1 MDYPTIKI
9 LPGEDRRLRTGAPWL
24 YSNELKM
31 DEAAKALPRGS
42 VVRLMAPNGK
52 ILGLAHFNP
61 HTLIAARLLTRNKDG
76 KVDRTF
82 LERRIARALAL
93 RSKLY
98 AEPWY
103 RLVHAEADGLPGLI
117 VDRFGDVVVLQ
128 ANTAGMDVLE
138 GEVAAVLDRLLDA
151 RVIIARDEAG
161 SRQLEGLPAETRVL
175 KGEAPDRVLVRENG
189 VEFEADPMGG
199 QKTGWFYD
207 QRHNR
212 AFAASLCSGEDVLD
226 LYTYAGGFGLTA
238 AARGAKHVTLVDG
251 SEGALALA
259 AETAAPARPRRALPP
274 REGRRLRLARRPGR
288 EKAALR
294 RRHRRPARLRPF
306 EARPPAGPQGLPEAR
321 PRCRGAGHRAGLPLP
336 RLLLLSCHDGGVPR
350 GDMGRHPRGRTGRA
364 AADECWRRAGPPD
377 PPEPARECLPQ
388 VPGLRPGLGTQPE
401 VVVIALCFY

>member
-82 LERRIARALAL
+82 LERRLARALAL

-138 GEVAAVLDRLLDA
+138 GEVAAVLDRLLDP

-212 AFAASLCSGEDVLD
+212 GFAASLCSGEDVLD

-238 AARGAKHVTLVDG
+238 AVRGAKHVTLVDG

-259 AETAAPARPRRALPP
+259 AATAARHGLAERC
-274 REGRRLRLARRPGR
+274 RL
-288 EKAALR
+288 EKADAFDWL
-294 RRHRRPARLRPF
+294 
-306 EARPPAGPQGLPEAR
+306 
-321 PRCRGAGHRAGLPLP
+321 
-336 RLLLLSCHDGGVPR
+336 
-350 GDMGRHPRGRTGRA
+350 A
-364 AADECWRRAGPPD
+364 AQAERKQRFG
-377 PPEPARECLPQ
+377 
-388 VPGLRPGLGTQPE
+388 
-401 VVVIALCFY
+401 VVIADPPAFVRSKRDLQPGLKGYRKLARGAAALVTEPGFLCLGCCSYHVTMEAFREATWAGIREAGRGGRLLTSAGAGPDHPTHPSLPESAYLKFLVYALD